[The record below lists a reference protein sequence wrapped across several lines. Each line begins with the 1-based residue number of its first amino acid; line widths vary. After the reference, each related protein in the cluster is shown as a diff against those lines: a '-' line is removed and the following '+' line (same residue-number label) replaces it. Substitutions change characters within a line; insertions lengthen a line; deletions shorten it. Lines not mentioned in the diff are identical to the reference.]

1 MEDWDL
7 APAASAITSTRRSSS
22 RMEDKIESAEVIV
35 VTGADADAAELEVE
49 AQGGGAVRDW
59 DAASEDLGDGTRAS
73 LWDTCSATK
82 ETTTATSGGYRC
94 EGQTT

>member
-49 AQGGGAVRDW
+49 AQGGW
-59 DAASEDLGDGTRAS
+59 
-73 LWDTCSATK
+73 
-82 ETTTATSGGYRC
+82 
-94 EGQTT
+94 Q

>member
-35 VTGADADAAELEVE
+35 VTGADADASFRGRTEIV
-49 AQGGGAVRDW
+49 
-59 DAASEDLGDGTRAS
+59 ST
-73 LWDTCSATK
+73 
-82 ETTTATSGGYRC
+82 
-94 EGQTT
+94 QTVSNS